1 MISRINV
8 SCLGPYGSDDASL
21 DNLKSVNYIFGSNG
35 SGKTTISEYLRT
47 GMTEDGSRVEWE
59 GPSRPVLVYNQR
71 YIDGIFQNSSV
82 PGVFT
87 LGEDNIEIKHSVNT
101 LREEI
106 TNLEK
111 LKDDYEEVLNRKASE
126 YKNASNGF
134 KGKCWKELRALSG
147 DQREAFRGC
156 LSSKEAFSQRI
167 LDIEV
172 PDNFKPTTDEELD
185 NLAQKASQSSLQTIA
200 LIDVPHFG
208 SLEQAESCEDFSR
221 PVVGGGDVNTAKL
234 IHELNNAGWVERGL
248 HYFRQKGRA
257 TCPFCQQ
264 PTSETLAKSIENY
277 FDDDYRSAQKLLS
290 DAVSTYESF
299 LSKMRQ
305 LREGLSVYRE
315 QGFDIIQ
322 VSNALIDFD
331 ALASTNPERMKAK
344 QNDLGSSVV
353 IEDTI
358 DVRENLA
365 ASLERLNEQIAV
377 HNERALHFNE
387 FKEEV
392 YSRIRWQ
399 CAAVLL
405 TEKKQFL
412 KDERA
417 YTGAKRGLE
426 SKILDCSEAI
436 VKKNAEREELM
447 TRLTSSK
454 PTIERI
460 NRILGDLCFDNFSL
474 GEANDGKDYA
484 FIRRSG
490 ARANETLSEGEKTI
504 VTFLYFLSYVESKSA
519 DRPVVFIDDPIS
531 SLDANVLYFVSSL
544 VRDLASEAR
553 RKDNANVGQLFVLT
567 HNASFHHEITYPSAG
582 YSLSNSAYFVIRKT
596 ASSSII
602 EAFGS
607 DNPVSTGYE
616 ALWQE
621 LRVGNRSTSVR
632 NNIRRILET
641 YFNFVNGLNL
651 EETISRLPP
660 SDRPL
665 GRSLLLW
672 THSGSHLLADDAE
685 CTDSGDYLLHYL
697 NVMRCIFEANNQA
710 AHFDYMAERCGI
722 ELESAAACS
731 LADGE

>member
-47 GMTEDGSRVEWE
+47 GMSGDESRVEWS
-59 GPSRPVLVYNQR
+59 GPSRPVLVYNQH
-71 YIDGIFQNSSV
+71 YINGIFQNGSV

-87 LGEDNIEIKHSVNT
+87 LGEDNIEIKQSVSA
-101 LREEI
+101 LGEEI
-106 TNLEK
+106 NNLEK
-111 LKDDYEEVLNRKASE
+111 LIEGYEEVLKGEESKYSDAE
-126 YKNASNGF
+126 ELF
-134 KGKCWKELRALSG
+134 KQKCWDVRNSLS
-147 DQREAFRGC
+147 DAQKIAFRGC
-156 LSSKEAFSQRI
+156 LSKKESFFQRI
-167 LDIEV
+167 LTLDA
-172 PDNFKPTTDEELD
+172 PRDFKP
-185 NLAQKASQSSLQTIA
+185 LANDDLESLAKKASGVPLQQLQPITIP
-200 LIDVPHFG
+200 DFE
-208 SLEQAESCEDFSR
+208 SFEQAESCEAFSR
-221 PVVGGGDVNTAKL
+221 PVVGSGDVDTAKL

-248 HYFRQKGRA
+248 RYFRLKERA

-264 PTSETLAKSIENY
+264 QTSEILARSIENY
-277 FDDDYRSAQKLLS
+277 FDDDYRGAQRLLA
-290 DAVSTYESF
+290 DAVAIYETS
-299 LSKMRQ
+299 LSEIRQ
-305 LREGLSVYRE
+305 LREDLSIYRN

-322 VSNALIDFD
+322 VSNDLIDFD
-331 ALASTNPERMKAK
+331 ALASTNLERMKAK
-344 QNDLGSSVV
+344 QNDLGSSVI

-358 DVRENLA
+358 DARENLTI
-365 ASLERLNEQIAV
+365 SLERLNEQIAV

-387 FKEEV
+387 FKEETN
-392 YSRIRWQ
+392 SCIRWQ
-399 CAAVLL
+399 CVTRLDA
-405 TEKKQFL
+405 EKRQFL
-412 KDERA
+412 KAERA
-417 YTGAKRGLE
+417 YNGAKKGLE
-426 SKILDCSEAI
+426 SKLFNCSNAI
-436 VKKNAEREELM
+436 EKKNAEREELM
-447 TRLTSSK
+447 SRLTSSK

-460 NRILGDLCFDNFSL
+460 NRILRDLCFDNFSL
-474 GEANDGKDYA
+474 DEANDGKDYA

-490 ARANETLSEGEKTI
+490 ERANETLSEGEKTI
-504 VTFLYFLSYVESKSA
+504 VTFLYFLSYVESRSS
-519 DRPVVFIDDPIS
+519 DHPVVFIDDPIS

-553 RKDNANVGQLFVLT
+553 RKDNADVSQLFVLT

-596 ASSSII
+596 ASSSIV

-621 LRVGNRSTSVR
+621 LRAGNRSTSVR
-632 NNIRRILET
+632 NSIRRILET

-651 EETISRLPP
+651 EETIAKLSP

-672 THSGSHLLADDAE
+672 THSGSHLLTDDAE

-710 AHFDYMAERCGI
+710 AHFDYMLERCGI
-722 ELESAAACS
+722 ALESAATGPLS
-731 LADGE
+731 DSE

>member
-1 MISRINV
+1 MISRIRV
-8 SCLGPYGSDDASL
+8 SGLGPYGSDNASL
-21 DNLKSVNYIFGSNG
+21 DSLKSVNYIFGSNG

-47 GMTEDGSRVEWE
+47 RMAGDESRVEWS
-59 GPSRPVLVYNQR
+59 GPSRPVLVYNQH
-71 YIDGIFQNSSV
+71 YINDIFQNSSV

-87 LGEDNIEIKHSVNT
+87 LGEDNIEIKHSVNA
-101 LREEI
+101 LGEDI
-106 TNLEK
+106 ANLEK
-111 LKDDYEEVLNRKASE
+111 QKDDYEEVLNRKESE
-126 YKNASNGF
+126 YKNAANAF
-134 KGKCWKELRALSG
+134 KDKCWKELRSLSNV
-147 DQREAFRGC
+147 QKEAFRGC

-172 PDNFKPTTDEELD
+172 PGNFKPTANGELED
-185 NLAQKASQSSLQTIA
+185 LAKKASQSSLQTIA
-200 LIDVPHFG
+200 LIDVPDFE

-221 PVVGGGDVNTAKL
+221 PVVGSGDVNTAKL

-248 HYFRQKGRA
+248 HFFRQKGRT

-264 PTSETLAKSIENY
+264 PTRETLAKSIENY
-277 FDDDYRSAQKLLS
+277 FDDDYRNAQKLLA
-290 DAVSTYESF
+290 DAVSTYASF

-305 LREGLSVYRE
+305 LREDLPVYRN

-322 VSNALIDFD
+322 VSNNLIDFD
-331 ALASTNPERMKAK
+331 ALASTNLERMKAK

-365 ASLERLNEQIAV
+365 TSLERLNEQIAV

-399 CAAVLL
+399 CTTVLL
-405 TEKKQFL
+405 AEKKQFL

-417 YTGAKRGLE
+417 YNGAKRGLE
-426 SKILDCSEAI
+426 SKNISCSNAI
-436 VKKNAEREELM
+436 EKKNAEREELM
-447 TRLTSSK
+447 SRLTSSK

-460 NRILGDLCFDNFSL
+460 NRILRDLCFENFIL
-474 GEANDGKDYA
+474 DEANDGKDYA
-484 FIRRSG
+484 FVRCSG
-490 ARANETLSEGEKTI
+490 ERANETLSEGEKTI
-504 VTFLYFLSYVESKSA
+504 VTFLYFLSYVESRSS
-519 DRPVVFIDDPIS
+519 DHPVVFIDDPIS

-544 VRDLASEAR
+544 VRDLASKAR
-553 RKDNANVGQLFVLT
+553 QKDNADVSQLFILT

-596 ASSSII
+596 ASSSIV

-607 DNPVSTGYE
+607 DNPISTGYE
-616 ALWQE
+616 TLWQE
-621 LRVGNRSTSVR
+621 LREENRSTSVR
-632 NNIRRILET
+632 NSIRRILET
-641 YFNFVNGLNL
+641 YFNFVSGLNL
-651 EETISRLPP
+651 EETIAKLPP

-672 THSGSHLLADDAE
+672 AHSGSHLLADDAE
-685 CTDSGDYLLHYL
+685 CTDSGDFLLHYL
-697 NVMRCIFEANNQA
+697 KVMRRIFEVNNQV
-710 AHFDYMAERCGI
+710 AHFDYMAEHCGI
-722 ELESAAACS
+722 AFESAVVAPPVDS
-731 LADGE
+731 E